1 MDDMLLCPLQLLT
14 RVIYHDASLYGK
26 TKLYIS
32 EDNIFVLFVKRRK
45 ENKKEKWKVQLYMQ
59 CMHNRCK
66 YIGRKM

>member
-32 EDNIFVLFVKRRK
+32 EDNIFCIVCETEKREQK
-45 ENKKEKWKVQLYMQ
+45 GKVESAVIHAVHAQPLQ
-59 CMHNRCK
+59 
-66 YIGRKM
+66 I